1 LQGEI
6 LMAQN
11 KVYALLGSHASGK
24 ASMISQL
31 VSMGVHYI
39 PGVTTKYF
47 DDRYAY
53 KRNLFQTVKPD
64 AYAQEKLIVNTQY
77 QGSSFGLRK
86 NDVLESYQQHKI
98 SVILLMNSSGIKQL
112 SKFIN
117 QDLVTIF
124 LMINDE
130 VFIERML
137 RAGCSNDEIKYFVEY
152 ADTNKEFEQ
161 WQDVNFV
168 IKNTS
173 SPRVALEQILAI
185 MGLVTLVP
193 KEEFDNM
200 TA

>member
-1 LQGEI
+1 
-6 LMAQN
+6 MAQN
-11 KVYALLGSHASGK
+11 KVYALLGSHAAGK

-39 PGVTTKYF
+39 PTVTTKYF

-53 KRNLFQTVKPD
+53 KRKLFQTVKPD
-64 AYAQEKLIVNTQY
+64 AYEQEKLIVNTQY
-77 QGSSFGLRK
+77 QGSSFGVRK
-86 NDVLESYQQHKI
+86 SEVLDSYQQHKI
-98 SVILLMNSSGIKQL
+98 SVMLMMNSNGIKQL

-124 LMINDE
+124 LMINE
-130 VFIERML
+130 EIFIERML

-161 WQDVNFV
+161 WKDVNFV
-168 IKNTS
+168 VKNTA

-193 KEEFDNM
+193 QEEFDNM

>member
-1 LQGEI
+1 
-6 LMAQN
+6 MAQN
-11 KVYALLGSHASGK
+11 KVYALLGSHASGR

-39 PGVTTKYF
+39 PTVTTKYF

-53 KRNLFQTVKPD
+53 KRKLFQTVKPD
-64 AYAQEKLIVNTQY
+64 AYEQEKLIVNTQY
-77 QGSSFGLRK
+77 QGSSFGVRK
-86 NDVLESYQQHKI
+86 SDVLDSYQQHQI
-98 SVILLMNSSGIKQL
+98 SVMLLMDSKGIKQL

-124 LMINDE
+124 LMINEE

-161 WQDVNFV
+161 WKDVNFV
-168 IKNTS
+168 VKNTA

-193 KEEFDNM
+193 QEEFDNM

>member
-1 LQGEI
+1 L
-6 LMAQN
+6 AHN

-31 VSMGVHYI
+31 VSMGLYYI
-39 PGVTTKYF
+39 PTVTTKYF

-53 KRNLFQTVKPD
+53 KRKLFQTVKPD
-64 AYAQEKLIVNTQY
+64 AYAQEKLIINTQY
-77 QGSSFGLRK
+77 QGSSFGVRRT
-86 NDVLESYQQHKI
+86 DVLDSYQEHKI
-98 SVILLMNSSGIKQL
+98 SIMLMMNSDGIKQL

-124 LMINDE
+124 LMINE
-130 VFIERML
+130 EIFIERML

-152 ADTNKEFEQ
+152 ADANREFEQ
-161 WQDVNFV
+161 WKDVNFV

-185 MGLVTLVP
+185 MGLVTLIP
-193 KEEFDNM
+193 QSEFDN
-200 TA
+200 AVK

>member
-1 LQGEI
+1 
-6 LMAQN
+6 MAHN

-31 VSMGVHYI
+31 VSMGLHYI
-39 PGVTTKYF
+39 PTVTTKHF

-53 KRNLFQTVKPD
+53 KRKLFEMLKPD
-64 AYAQEKLIVNTQY
+64 AYAAEKLIVNSQY
-77 QGSSFGLRK
+77 QGSSFGLRRT
-86 NDVLESYQQHKI
+86 DVLDSYQEHKI
-98 SVILLMNSSGIKQL
+98 SIMLLMNSNGIKQL

-124 LMINDE
+124 LMINEE

-152 ADTNKEFEQ
+152 ADANKEFEQ
-161 WQDVNFV
+161 WKDVNFV

-185 MGLVTLVP
+185 MGLVTLIP
-193 KEEFDNM
+193 QADFDN
-200 TA
+200 AVK

>member
-1 LQGEI
+1 
-6 LMAQN
+6 MAQN
-11 KVYALLGSHASGK
+11 KVYAFLGPHASGK
-24 ASMISQL
+24 ASMVSQL
-31 VSMGVHYI
+31 VSMGLHYI
-39 PGVTTKYF
+39 PTVTTKYF

-53 KRNLFQTVKPD
+53 KRKLFQTVKPD
-64 AYAQEKLIVNTQY
+64 AYAQEKLIINSSY
-77 QGSSFGLRK
+77 QGSSFGLRR
-86 NDVLESYQQHKI
+86 NDVLDSYQQHKI
-98 SVILLMNSSGIKQL
+98 SIMLMMTPDGIRQL

-124 LMINDE
+124 LMINEE

-152 ADTNKEFEQ
+152 ADANKEFEH
-161 WQDVNFV
+161 WKDVNFV
-168 IKNTS
+168 VKNTA

-193 KEEFDNM
+193 QAEFDNM

>member
-1 LQGEI
+1 
-6 LMAQN
+6 MAQN
-11 KVYALLGSHASGK
+11 KVYAILGSHASGK
-24 ASMISQL
+24 SSMISQL

-39 PGVTTKYF
+39 PTVTTKYF

-53 KRNLFQTVKPD
+53 KRKLFETVKPD
-64 AYAQEKLIVNTQY
+64 AYAQEKLIVNSQY

-86 NDVLESYQQHKI
+86 TDVLDSYQQHKI
-98 SVILLMNSSGIKQL
+98 SVMVMMNSNGIKQL

-124 LMINDE
+124 LMINEE

-152 ADTNKEFEQ
+152 ADTNKEFDQ
-161 WQDVNFV
+161 WKDVNFV
-168 IKNTS
+168 IKNTA

-193 KEEFDNM
+193 QEEFDNL

>member
-1 LQGEI
+1 
-6 LMAQN
+6 MAQN

-39 PGVTTKYF
+39 PTVTTKYF

-53 KRNLFQTVKPD
+53 KRKLFQTVKPD
-64 AYAQEKLIVNTQY
+64 AYAQEKFIVNTQY

-86 NDVLESYQQHKI
+86 SDVLDSYQQHKI
-98 SVILLMNSSGIKQL
+98 SVMLMMNSDGIKQL

-124 LMINDE
+124 LMINE
-130 VFIERML
+130 EIFIERML

-152 ADTNKEFEQ
+152 ADTSKEFDQ
-161 WQDVNFV
+161 WKDVNFV
-168 IKNTS
+168 IKNTA

-193 KEEFDNM
+193 QEEFDNM